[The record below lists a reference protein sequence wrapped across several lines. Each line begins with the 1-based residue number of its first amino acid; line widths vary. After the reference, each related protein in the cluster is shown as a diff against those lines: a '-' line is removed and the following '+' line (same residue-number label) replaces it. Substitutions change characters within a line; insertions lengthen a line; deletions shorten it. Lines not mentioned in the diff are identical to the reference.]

1 VSGADSFRRVTT
13 LAEACHRYSAIIRGL
28 GVAVHAALE
37 ADDLPPAV
45 REMLDAAARDAE
57 AQVTAVGDTLKRA
70 LEDLPEGAEDLL

>member
-1 VSGADSFRRVTT
+1 
-13 LAEACHRYSAIIRGL
+13 
-28 GVAVHAALE
+28 
-37 ADDLPPAV
+37 V